1 MGNEQIGHGHT
12 GHAMPSMP
20 VYGGTGAG
28 AAEPDIG
35 PKVLNRGHVSEPAI

>member
-12 GHAMPSMP
+12 GHAMPSMA

-28 AAEPDIG
+28 AAEPRYAFG
-35 PKVLNRGHVSEPAI
+35 PKVLNGRQEPAI